1 MSEEELEQDE
11 LDGADEDDG
20 EELAAADDG
29 EGGQRRR
36 RRGPRPRQEGEGRRG
51 GRGAALGRSQAERA

>member
-29 EGGQRRR
+29 EADSGDGDEAPAPGRRR
-36 RRGPRPRQEGEGRRG
+36 KPPWWKRSCPRSKPSRR
-51 GRGAALGRSQAERA
+51 A

>member
-20 EELAAADDG
+20 EELARPTTAKRTAATAT
-29 EGGQRRR
+29 RPC
-36 RRGPRPRQEGEGRRG
+36 PREEGESRRG